1 MSQTDF
7 RFKTL
12 LLTLSFIMIGQIQL
26 HAENLIESGK
36 WIYFAD
42 NVMGGISEGA
52 SEYVIEPSGKAI
64 RLYGEV
70 STKNNGGFI
79 QVRMPYSIERA
90 AEYEGIK
97 IKTKGNGDEYFL
109 HLRNRSSR
117 LPWQYYQ
124 ASFKSDNVWTEV
136 KIPFKSFKKSSNFM
150 KNAFDPNTIKTI
162 AIVAYGKDYQ
172 ADITVSVLE
181 LY

>member
-1 MSQTDF
+1 MSRTEF
-7 RFKTL
+7 RFKTI
-12 LLTLSFIMIGQIQL
+12 LLTLSFIIIGPIQL

-42 NVMGGISEGA
+42 NVMGGVSEGA
-52 SEYVIEPSGKAI
+52 SEYVIEQSGKAI

-79 QVRMPYSIERA
+79 QVRMPYSIERVNK
-90 AEYEGIK
+90 YEGIK
-97 IKTKGNGDEYFL
+97 IKSKGNGEEYFL
-109 HLRNRSSR
+109 HLRNSSSR

-124 ASFKSDNVWTEV
+124 ARFKTDTVWTEV
-136 KIPFKSFKKSSNFM
+136 KIPFKDFKKSSNFM
-150 KNAFDPNTIKTI
+150 KSVFDPNTIKTI

-172 ADITVSVLE
+172 ADVTVSALE